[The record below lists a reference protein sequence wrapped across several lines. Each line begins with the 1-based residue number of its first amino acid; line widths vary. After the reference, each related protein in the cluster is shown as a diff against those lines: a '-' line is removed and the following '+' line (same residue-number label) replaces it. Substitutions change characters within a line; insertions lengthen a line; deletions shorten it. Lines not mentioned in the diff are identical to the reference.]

1 MRIRDT
7 RYFYDRVPPHEAAA
21 EFAIPDPQREGSGD
35 RARTRENGQ
44 TINACASVE
53 TSRVD
58 SLVEREPCARAT
70 RASRRPR
77 RSNSLMKSAAN
88 REVRAVS
95 GAALALV
102 TRDLA

>member
-7 RYFYDRVPPHEAAA
+7 RYFYDRVPPYER
-21 EFAIPDPQREGSGD
+21 ERNLRFRIRREGSHD

-58 SLVEREPCARAT
+58 SRLVEREPCARAT
-70 RASRRPR
+70 PGR
-77 RSNSLMKSAAN
+77 
-88 REVRAVS
+88 
-95 GAALALV
+95 GD
-102 TRDLA
+102 RDGVIH